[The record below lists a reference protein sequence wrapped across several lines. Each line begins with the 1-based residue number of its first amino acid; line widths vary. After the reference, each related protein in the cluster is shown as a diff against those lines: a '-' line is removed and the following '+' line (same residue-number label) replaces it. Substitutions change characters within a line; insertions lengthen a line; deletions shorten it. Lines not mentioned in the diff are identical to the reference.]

1 MGLGAAPVVDKGAL
15 QTGQNEVMMSG
26 EIDTHGEMQA
36 HSKSYSAFSAIMKW
50 GAIVGFVSA
59 MLVIV
64 VIAS

>member
-1 MGLGAAPVVDKGAL
+1 
-15 QTGQNEVMMSG
+15 MSG

-59 MLVIV
+59 MIVILL
-64 VIAS
+64 IAN